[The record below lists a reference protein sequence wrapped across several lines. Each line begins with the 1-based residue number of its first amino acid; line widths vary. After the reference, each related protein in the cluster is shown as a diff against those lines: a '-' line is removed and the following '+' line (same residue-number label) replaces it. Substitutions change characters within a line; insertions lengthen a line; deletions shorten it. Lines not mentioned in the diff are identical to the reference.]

1 LNKEVIA
8 AVRHPDVVKRLN
20 ELGAEGVGSTP
31 AAQDAMLRKQMDQFR
46 AIIREMKLD

>member
-1 LNKEVIA
+1 
-8 AVRHPDVVKRLN
+8 
-20 ELGAEGVGSTP
+20 VGSTP